1 MNHIIFFFFFFF
13 KYNENQKQN
22 IKQGKHKRLILVIAA
37 PQRQR
42 QERTYINYRLAGVRM
57 RPCLKERRERER
69 EGGMNGQRHGENNT
83 FMHHCQG
90 RIVQPLWRTVCGKAG
105 KMNPWAEVPATKPGS
120 TWVLLPMRTE
130 WKARIDS
137 SCSLTPKCMLWYT
150 QPFFPNK

>member
-1 MNHIIFFFFFFF
+1 VLSTPELQPQPELFFFFFF

-105 KMNPWAEVPATKPGS
+105 KMNP
-120 TWVLLPMRTE
+120 
-130 WKARIDS
+130 
-137 SCSLTPKCMLWYT
+137 
-150 QPFFPNK
+150 